1 MFSSRIPGDLDL
13 NRLTRALSRIRS
25 EGRRV
30 IDLTE
35 SNPTRCGFS
44 YPEELLAPLADPRA
58 LDYAPEPFGL
68 PSARASVA
76 ADFLRRGRPVAAD
89 RVVLTAS
96 TSDAYSLIFKLLCDS
111 GDEVLVPRPSY
122 PLFDHLARLESVVPV
137 SYSIE
142 YFGRWSLDLASLV
155 GALSART
162 RAILVVNP
170 NNPTGH
176 FASSD
181 DLGRLEAL
189 CVERNLALVSDE
201 VFADF
206 ELTNGASATAG
217 LLPGRDAAL
226 SFTLGGLSK
235 SVGLPQLKLG
245 WMALGGPVRLV
256 EDALERLEVACDTY
270 LSVST
275 PVQIAAPALLERGAV
290 VRAQIRDRV
299 RHNHHLLTVLA
310 GDVPSCSV
318 LRADGGWYGVVQVPS
333 RASEEELVLALL
345 AEDGVLVHPG
355 YFFDFPTESFL
366 VLSLLVPEAL
376 FEEGVARMFRRFS

>member
-1 MFSSRIPGDLDL
+1 MFSSRIPGDLGL

-35 SNPTRCGFS
+35 SNPTHCGFS

-318 LRADGGWYGVVQVPS
+318 LRADGGWCGVVQVPS

>member
-1 MFSSRIPGDLDL
+1 MFSSRVPGELGP
-13 NRLTRALSRIRS
+13 NRLTRELARVRS
-25 EGRRV
+25 EGRRI

-44 YPEELLAPLADPRA
+44 YPKELLAPLADPRA
-58 LDYAPEPFGL
+58 LDYAPEPLGL
-68 PSARASVA
+68 RTARESVA
-76 ADFLRRGRPVAAD
+76 ADFLRRSRPVAAE

-96 TSDAYSLIFKLLCDS
+96 TSEAYSLLFKLLCDS

-122 PLFDHLARLESVVPV
+122 PLFEHLARLESVLPV
-137 SYSIE
+137 SYNIE
-142 YFGRWSLDLASLV
+142 YHGRWSLDRASLV
-155 GALSART
+155 SALSPRT

-181 DLGRLEAL
+181 DLGHLEAL
-189 CVERNLALVSDE
+189 CAERNLALISDE

-206 ELTNGASATAG
+206 ELTKGASATAG
-217 LLPGRDAAL
+217 LLPGRDVAL

-245 WMALGGPVRLV
+245 WMALGGPTGLV
-256 EDALERLEVACDTY
+256 DDALERLEVACDTC

-275 PVQIAAPALLERGAV
+275 PVQIAAPTLLERGGV
-290 VRAQIRDRV
+290 VRAQICDRV
-299 RHNHHLLTVLA
+299 RHNHRLLIVLA
-310 GDVPSCSV
+310 GSVPSCRV
-318 LRADGGWYGVVQVPS
+318 LPVDGGWHAIVQVPS

-345 AEDGVLVHPG
+345 TEDGVLAHPG
-355 YFFDFPTESFL
+355 YFFDFPAESFL
-366 VLSLLVPEAL
+366 VLSLVVPEAL
-376 FEEGVARMFRRFS
+376 FEEGTAKMLRRFS